1 MQARY
6 VILRVLLEAGEGL
19 VQLTSVTGSDGKP
32 DVLIKL
38 DKTKI
43 ESVGR
48 PAIGKF
54 LKKLQVSRSLSTYTS
69 YHICFLLLRFLS
81 SVCSRCFLQATEN
94 EVFFI
99 SVPMH
104 RSVRV
109 DLNSVRKLLSPIYP
123 ATPLRQLVSPT
134 HSLHNLLT
142 LSMESSLV
150 YRLLRRWMRGILLI
164 INQLIYFTIHG
175 VCRRF
180 SSRRRITFLEKL
192 CTIATQQ

>member
-81 SVCSRCFLQATEN
+81 SVCSHCFLQATEN
-94 EVFFI
+94 EIFLHQCTHASI
-99 SVPMH
+99 SEG
-104 RSVRV
+104 R
-109 DLNSVRKLLSPIYP
+109 LNSVRKLLSPIYP

-150 YRLLRRWMRGILLI
+150 YRLLRR
-164 INQLIYFTIHG
+164 
-175 VCRRF
+175 
-180 SSRRRITFLEKL
+180 
-192 CTIATQQ
+192 

>member
-94 EVFFI
+94 EIFLHQCTHASI
-99 SVPMH
+99 S
-104 RSVRV
+104 
-109 DLNSVRKLLSPIYP
+109 
-123 ATPLRQLVSPT
+123 
-134 HSLHNLLT
+134 
-142 LSMESSLV
+142 EG
-150 YRLLRRWMRGILLI
+150 RL
-164 INQLIYFTIHG
+164 
-175 VCRRF
+175 
-180 SSRRRITFLEKL
+180 KL
-192 CTIATQQ
+192 CPQTAVANLPSNPLATTSVTHALPT